1 MLKLKDNTNPQEPHK
16 NYVSPDIL
24 LRNVESIDGLSREV
38 TDDLLDSL
46 MSAGYVT
53 IGEVLSDGYC
63 IVREK
68 LCEVGRDRFMES
80 QTKQA
85 FHRLFYT
92 FSTDRTLYLEQRARQ
107 EQDTHPDWEQR
118 RYDLAKSVLVAW
130 APLCGRALVNHVED
144 AVTVADKVIEQLT
157 IKNKLFD

>member
-1 MLKLKDNTNPQEPHK
+1 MLKLKDNSNPQEPHK
-16 NYVSPDIL
+16 TYVSPDIL
-24 LRNVESIDGLSREV
+24 LRNVESIDGLSGEV

-46 MSAGYVT
+46 MSAGYIT

-68 LCEVGRDRFMES
+68 LCEVGRDRFMDS

-92 FSTDRTLYLEQRARQ
+92 FSTDRTLYHEQRTK
-107 EQDTHPDWEQR
+107 QDNHPDWEQR
-118 RYDLAKSVLVAW
+118 RYDLTKTVLVAW
-130 APLCGRALVNHVED
+130 APLCGNALVNHVED
-144 AVTVADKVIEQLT
+144 AITVADKVVEQLT

>member
-1 MLKLKDNTNPQEPHK
+1 MLKLKDNTNPQEPYK
-16 NYVSPDIL
+16 SYVSPDIL
-24 LRNVESIDGLSREV
+24 LCNVESIDGLSHEV
-38 TDDLLDSL
+38 TDNLLDSL

-68 LCEVGRDRFMES
+68 LCEVGRDRFMDS

-92 FSTDRTLYLEQRARQ
+92 FSTDRTLYHEQRTK
-107 EQDTHPDWEQR
+107 QDNHPDWEQR
-118 RYDLAKSVLVAW
+118 RYDLTKSVLVAW
-130 APLCGRALVNHVED
+130 APLCGSALVNHIED
-144 AVTVADKVIEQLT
+144 AMTVADKVVEQLT